1 MPKTNPSR
9 VFLVAA
15 TLFVLLVVA
24 ITYWTI
30 NTPTIPTAAAQIA
43 TTPAPL
49 SQATLQERWE
59 TMQTHTQHGMLT
71 LDQRIEQMGQ
81 LIADAE
87 QLLASTQGEAVQQ
100 AVNQMLNEM
109 VTVARQMTGEIEKLP
124 AARRGTRG
132 ESVAEMMGM
141 MASILDKT
149 PAMSMPMP
157 MPGTTKPA
165 PAGHDMAN
173 MTSTSADDNSTNDPM
188 EGMGHDMSPIPSAG
202 VPDATEATGGQLL
215 PYSEEDGV
223 KVFELTAR
231 PVRWAILEGSNPVT
245 VTAWSYNG
253 TVPGP
258 MIRVT
263 EGDRVRIV
271 LTNELPDP
279 TSIHWHGI
287 PVPNAMDGV
296 PPFTQAAVQPGES
309 FAYEF
314 TAPPAGT
321 FMYHS
326 HVETDKQIMIGLYAP
341 FIVDPAEATA
351 DAPDV
356 DVMWMLSEWRVGPDG
371 ETYPAMPMAGSEP
384 NYFTING
391 KAFPDTEPIVV
402 QKGDRVRI
410 RLAGIGQ
417 FLHPM
422 HLHGMNFRI
431 VAYDGVSL
439 PPEQQIVRNTVPLA
453 PGEIVDIEFVAE
465 NPGTWVFHCHILHHV
480 TNDGAEPGGLI
491 GVLQVVE

>member
-1 MPKTNPSR
+1 MSKTNPSR
-9 VFLVAA
+9 TFLVAA
-15 TLFVLLVVA
+15 GLFVLLVITA
-24 ITYWTI
+24 TYWTI
-30 NTPTIPTAAAQIA
+30 NTPATPTAAAQAA
-43 TTPAPL
+43 TATPL
-49 SQATLQERWE
+49 NLTSLQERWE
-59 TMQTHTQHGMLT
+59 TMKTHTQHGMLT
-71 LDQRIEQMGQ
+71 LDQRMEQMGQ
-81 LIADAE
+81 LITDAE
-87 QLLASTQGEAVQQ
+87 TLLASAQETPARQAITAMMAEMMEA
-100 AVNQMLNEM
+100 ANQM
-109 VTVARQMTGEIEKLP
+109 TVEIEKMP
-124 AARRGTRG
+124 AARQGQRGPMMT
-132 ESVAEMMGM
+132 AMMGRM
-141 MASILDKT
+141 ESMVTST
-149 PAMSMPMP
+149 PAMSMAMP
-157 MPGTTKPA
+157 MSDPTKAA

-173 MTSTSADDNSTNDPM
+173 MAGGTDDDAM
-188 EGMGHDMSPIPSAG
+188 EEMGHDMSPIPSDN
-202 VPDATEATGGQLL
+202 VPDATESAGGQLL
-215 PYSEEDGV
+215 DFTEEDGV

-231 PVRWAILEGSNPVT
+231 PVRWAILEGSKPVT

-263 EGDRVRIV
+263 EGDQVRIV

-309 FAYEF
+309 FTYEF

-341 FIVDPAEATA
+341 FVVDPVEPAAA
-351 DAPDV
+351 APDV
-356 DVMWMLSEWRVGPDG
+356 DVMWMISEWRVGPDG
-371 ETYPAMPMAGSEP
+371 ETYPAMPMAGGEP

-391 KAFPDTEPIVV
+391 KAFPDTEPIVA

-431 VAYDGVSL
+431 VAYDGVPL
-439 PPEQQIVRNTVPLA
+439 PPGQQIVRNTVPLA
-453 PGEIVDIEFVAE
+453 PGEIVDIEFIAE

-491 GVLQVVE
+491 GVVQVVE

>member
-1 MPKTNPSR
+1 MSKTSPSR
-9 VFLVAA
+9 TFLIAA
-15 TLFVLLVVA
+15 GLFVMLV
-24 ITYWTI
+24 ITFTYWTI
-30 NTPTIPTAAAQIA
+30 NAPATPNAVAQAGTA
-43 TTPAPL
+43 TPLTLA
-49 SQATLQERWE
+49 SLQERWE
-59 TMQTHTQHGMLT
+59 TMQTHTLHGMLT

-81 LIADAE
+81 LITDGE
-87 QLLASTQGEAVQQ
+87 TLLASTSGAANRQAITAMMAEMMEA
-100 AVNQMLNEM
+100 ASQMTAEIEKM
-109 VTVARQMTGEIEKLP
+109 PVARQGQ
-124 AARRGTRG
+124 RGPTVTAMQSRM
-132 ESVAEMMGM
+132 ESVVNAQ
-141 MASILDKT
+141 
-149 PAMSMPMP
+149 PAMSMPVSEP
-157 MPGTTKPA
+157 TKAAPGV
-165 PAGHDMAN
+165 HDMAS
-173 MTSTSADDNSTNDPM
+173 MAGGSAKDDADDDSM
-188 EGMGHDMSPIPSAG
+188 EGMGHDMSPIPSAD
-202 VPDATEATGGQLL
+202 VPDATESTGGQPLIF
-215 PYSEEDGV
+215 SEEDCV

-231 PVRWAILEGSNPVT
+231 PVRWAILAGSAPVT
-245 VTAWSYNG
+245 VTAWTYNG

-258 MIRVT
+258 LLRVT
-263 EGDRVRIV
+263 EGDQVRIV

-296 PPFTQAAVQPGES
+296 PPYTQAAVQPGES
-309 FAYEF
+309 FVYEF

-341 FIVDPAEATA
+341 FIVDPAEAAA

-356 DVMWMLSEWRVGPDG
+356 DVLWMLSEWRVGPDG
-371 ETYPAMPMAGSEP
+371 ATYPAMPMAGSEP

-402 QKGDRVRI
+402 KMGDRVRI

-453 PGEIVDIEFVAE
+453 PGEIVDIEFIAE
-465 NPGTWVFHCHILHHV
+465 NPGVWVFHCHVLHHV
-480 TNDGAEPGGLI
+480 TNDGVEPGGLI
-491 GVLQVVE
+491 GVVRVVE